1 MRIKRNSS
9 TSQNENQPA
18 AGDDVNVG
26 NIAVKLWKLCEPKV
40 ILSVIDD
47 DDDYVE
53 PKDKATL
60 RRIQS
65 VASNLVEVA
74 SPAGI

>member
-1 MRIKRNSS
+1 MRIQRNSS
-9 TSQNENQPA
+9 TSQNENQPE

-26 NIAVKLWKLCEPKV
+26 NIAVKLWKLGEPKL

-47 DDDYVE
+47 DDYGE
-53 PKDKATL
+53 PKDKTTL